1 MLPLFDRI
9 FGDGCARR
17 ANRGL
22 CAIGFEGNIKHV
34 PRLKRIEAC
43 YRSRGWRAYF
53 LAPFAVGTETNSSVF
68 FYSDPSQKSGAGS
81 NDWGAAAGGSAPWH
95 AMSEGNASSIAI
107 ESRGRRR
114 VTTLDVA
121 DVLDWLSTLPGVC
134 VCVSFSVLS
143 LCSCVSIVCPCV
155 LDCAA
160 RCVSLSLSLALSLS
174 LSLVVSLSCVCVC
187 VCLTGS
193 AHFQG
198 ARARAL

>member
-1 MLPLFDRI
+1 MLPLFDRV
-9 FGDGCARR
+9 FGDGCVRR

-34 PRLKRIEAC
+34 PRLKSIEAC

-107 ESRGRRR
+107 ESRGRRCF
-114 VTTLDVA
+114 TTLDMV

-143 LCSCVSIVCPCV
+143 LSVRVYLLCVCVCLTALPG
-155 LDCAA
+155 AF
-160 RCVSLSLSLALSLS
+160 LSLS
-174 LSLVVSLSCVCVC
+174 LSLWLCLYRVCVCVC
-187 VCLTGS
+187 V
-193 AHFQG
+193 
-198 ARARAL
+198 